1 MDRKTY
7 ALKAKF
13 YQIIFYSSSQKC
25 VKVNLIQSYDVHEPL
40 PKFEIYGSLDW
51 GQYGHVVK
59 IKS

>member
-1 MDRKTY
+1 MGRKTY

-13 YQIIFYSSSQKC
+13 SYIIFYSSPQKC
-25 VKVNLIQSYDVHEPL
+25 VKISLIQSYDVHEPL
-40 PKFEIYGSLDW
+40 SKFEIYGSLDW